1 MMDDVYLAAYKS
13 RCILFTMA
21 YPSKTSPEAIRAAA
35 IELLEN
41 EGEAA
46 LTLRRIA
53 NLLGVVPN
61 ALYRYYANR
70 DVLIAAVADEVARR
84 LLAAINQ
91 AIDQTEKGGLSR
103 PEDRVRALINVYGKF
118 AGAHPDLYRTLM
130 ADRSAAEAGLPQPLG
145 HDQLWLKVIEVLEP
159 LTGPMNASLAAS
171 TLWSLLHG
179 MWALKQAN
187 LLGGKKP
194 DDIGDFALNAFL
206 KGLAM

>member
-1 MMDDVYLAAYKS
+1 MVNDIDLAARES
-13 RCILFTMA
+13 RCISFTMA
-21 YPSKTSPEAIRAAA
+21 YPSKTSPEAIKVAA
-35 IELLEN
+35 IDLLER

-53 NLLGVVPN
+53 DLLGVVPN

-91 AIDQTEKGGLSR
+91 ALDTQDLSH
-103 PEDRVRALINVYGKF
+103 PEDRVRALMDVYAEF
-118 AGAHPDLYRTLM
+118 AGTHPGLYQTLM

-145 HDQLWLKVIEVLEP
+145 HDQLWLRVIEVLEP
-159 LTGPMNASLAAS
+159 LTGATNAPIAAS

-179 MWALKQAN
+179 IWALRQAN

-194 DDIGDFALNAFL
+194 DDIVDFALNAFL